1 MSENSA
7 SGIFNFQKNLD
18 SRELI
23 FMAIKKWYV
32 ILSTIIVSLIIAVI
46 YTTVFVTPKYA
57 SVAKIIVFNKQQTNN
72 ANDLELSSSLY
83 LAKDFQEIL
92 TDKLVLSQ
100 VSAKLGN
107 KYTQSQLKSFISIEN
122 PQSTRIIVI
131 TALTPDPE
139 DSKKIV
145 DAVCEVSQASLVEL
159 MGLNRITLISNGDIS
174 QTPAEPNLGNNARIS
189 LIIGLA
195 AGIIF
200 VLIIYITD
208 NKVTCA
214 EDVERFFDMS
224 VLATIPYNSKQK
236 TKK

>member
-32 ILSTIIVSLIIAVI
+32 ILSTMIVSLIIAVI

-57 SVAKIIVFNKQQTNN
+57 SVAKIIVFNKQETNN

-174 QTPAEPNLGNNARIS
+174 QTPAEPNLGNNALIS